1 MIKIYKFGGSS
12 LDSYEK
18 IKNIA
23 QQIKKREV
31 NIIVVSAIGNT
42 TDKIKKAISG
52 LEGDP
57 FSIYK
62 ELQEDISLDSKT
74 ERKCNAIYKQ
84 FRKFLYSYKH
94 VKSSLLEAA
103 LLVCGERL
111 AAEFIKVAFQNEG
124 MEVESMDF
132 YDKEFPLIVEG
143 TPLNASINLKLSR
156 QRAEKLNLDKI
167 IILPGF
173 AGVDLEGNIRTLGR
187 GGSDL
192 AAMGYGYA
200 FKAKEI
206 WICTDVEGVKSAP
219 PKIVKEAKTLPRISI
234 EEAMD
239 AAFFGAKLP
248 STRTLEPLAKLYKEG
263 FEPKCIIASSQN
275 LEGEKTEI
283 VRETLGEHMIIAGR
297 DVVRFSTKER
307 NLHSIISQLIE
318 RNLDFFLI
326 GTNRYFD
333 LFIPEEFSNII
344 DLREGENLYLAG
356 VISSAIRA
364 KRGVSARASAALN
377 NAGVNILYNVDPSK
391 ISMGFIIEKKER
403 EACIRA
409 LYSTFCDQ

>member
-12 LDSYEK
+12 LDSYKK

-23 QQIKKREV
+23 QQLKKREV
-31 NIIVVSAIGNT
+31 NIIVVSAIGDT

-52 LEGDP
+52 LEEDP
-57 FSIYK
+57 FSVYK
-62 ELQEDISLDSKT
+62 ELQEYISLDSKT
-74 ERKCNAIYKQ
+74 ERKCDAIYKQ
-84 FRKFLYSYKH
+84 FKKFLYSYKY

-111 AAEFIKVAFQNEG
+111 AVEFIKVAFQNKG

-143 TPLNASINLKLSR
+143 TPLNASINLRLSR
-156 QRAEKLNLDKI
+156 QRAEKLNSDKI
-167 IILPGF
+167 LILPGF
-173 AGVDLEGNIRTLGR
+173 AGVDLGGNIRTLGR

-200 FKAKEI
+200 FKAREI

-263 FEPKCIIASSQN
+263 FEPKCIIANSQN
-275 LEGEKTEI
+275 LEGERTEI
-283 VRETLGEHMIIAGR
+283 VKETLGEHMIIAGR
-297 DVVRFSTKER
+297 DVVRFSTKEK

-318 RNLDFFLI
+318 KNLDFFLI

-403 EACIRA
+403 EACIGA
-409 LYSTFCDQ
+409 LYSTFCV

>member
-12 LDSYEK
+12 LDSYKK

-23 QQIKKREV
+23 QQLKKREV
-31 NIIVVSAIGNT
+31 NIIVVSAIGDT

-52 LEGDP
+52 LEEDP
-57 FSIYK
+57 FSVYK
-62 ELQEDISLDSKT
+62 ELQEYISLDSKT
-74 ERKCNAIYKQ
+74 ERKCDAIYKQ
-84 FRKFLYSYKH
+84 FKKFLYSYKY

-111 AAEFIKVAFQNEG
+111 AVEFIKVAFQNKG

-143 TPLNASINLKLSR
+143 TPLNASINLRLSR

-167 IILPGF
+167 LILPGF
-173 AGVDLEGNIRTLGR
+173 AGVDLGGNIRTLGR

-263 FEPKCIIASSQN
+263 FEPKCIIANSQN
-275 LEGEKTEI
+275 LEGERTEI
-283 VRETLGEHMIIAGR
+283 VKETLGEHMIIAGR
-297 DVVRFSTKER
+297 DVVRFSTKEK

-318 RNLDFFLI
+318 KNLDFFLI

-403 EACIRA
+403 EACIGA
-409 LYSTFCDQ
+409 LYSTFCV